1 MKILHI
7 ITGLKT
13 GGAEKQLFELV
24 TNSPNVKHVIISL
37 TTKDYYGDLLQEK
50 MFKIYEIKLSS
61 WNFFNNLK
69 LLSNIIKKEN
79 PNIVQTWMEHSNL
92 IGGLVSYFS
101 SFKNI
106 IWCVRTSG
114 EIIKDNYLIFPLII
128 INSILSYFLPKKII
142 FNSKNVMNSNYYFF
156 YKNDKKMFIPNGI
169 ELSRKNRSNIKSSKS
184 KKVKI
189 GVVARWGREKG
200 HKTLF
205 KAIEKL
211 PENIKSQVIITLA
224 GREMDSR
231 NIDLIK
237 LIEKYRL
244 KNMVTLLG
252 FKKEIFPIIA
262 AQDFIILPSY
272 SEGFSN
278 VLLES
283 MFCGIP
289 CIATDVGDSKFI
301 INKFGWII
309 PPHKSELLKNKI
321 EEAISCLKDQ
331 NNWNVLKLE
340 CQSRVKNNFDLNITI
355 NSYAEIWAKLK

>member
-1 MKILHI
+1 LKILHI

-24 TNSPNVKHVIISL
+24 TNSPNFEHVIISL
-37 TTKDYYGDLLQEK
+37 TTKDYYGELLQEK
-50 MFKIYEIKLSS
+50 MLKVYEIKLSR
-61 WNFFNNLK
+61 WNFFKNLK
-69 LLSNIIKKEN
+69 LLSKTIKKEN
-79 PNIVQTWMEHSNL
+79 PEIVQTWMEHSNL
-92 IGGLVSYFS
+92 IGGLVSYLS

-114 EIIKDNYLIFPLII
+114 EIIKDNYFYIPLII
-128 INSILSYFLPKKII
+128 INSITSYFLPKKII

-156 YKNDKKMFIPNGI
+156 YKNKEKMFIPNGI
-169 ELSRKNRSNIKSSKS
+169 NLNNKNKSIISGKKS

-189 GVVARWGREKG
+189 GVVARWGKEKG

-211 PENIKSQVIITLA
+211 PKNIKSQLIITLA
-224 GREMDSR
+224 GRDMNSK

-237 LIEKYRL
+237 LIEKYQL
-244 KNMVTLLG
+244 ENLITLLG
-252 FKKEIFPIIA
+252 FKKEIFPIIRK
-262 AQDFIILPSY
+262 QDFIILPSY

-283 MFCGIP
+283 MFCGVP

-301 INKFGWII
+301 INKFGWIV
-309 PPHKSELLKNKI
+309 PPHESELLKNKI
-321 EEAISCLKDQ
+321 EEALNYLKDK
-331 NNWNVLKLE
+331 NNWNALKSD
-340 CQSRVKNNFDLNITI
+340 CQSRVKTKFDLSITL
-355 NSYAEIWAKLK
+355 NSYEEIWVKLK